1 MIVESYT
8 ESRKLQLVSGT
19 IFTSYTKMSNP
30 TRLLVLNTRIHLLV
44 FKSQHRHHTKKNKM
58 SFVKKKNY
66 KIICE
71 KKNYKKKF
79 YKIICEKKKL

>member
-1 MIVESYT
+1 
-8 ESRKLQLVSGT
+8 
-19 IFTSYTKMSNP
+19 
-30 TRLLVLNTRIHLLV
+30 
-44 FKSQHRHHTKKNKM
+44 M